1 MIDVSKIDD
10 FSKNDLLYILERKG
24 LNSVIIFSDTLVIY
38 RHGRIIFSKMVKDLF
53 INDLVDLGFDIYDS
67 NYVYYLIDIA
77 RDNVQ
82 GKRKS
87 LTL

>member
-1 MIDVSKIDD
+1 MSKIDD